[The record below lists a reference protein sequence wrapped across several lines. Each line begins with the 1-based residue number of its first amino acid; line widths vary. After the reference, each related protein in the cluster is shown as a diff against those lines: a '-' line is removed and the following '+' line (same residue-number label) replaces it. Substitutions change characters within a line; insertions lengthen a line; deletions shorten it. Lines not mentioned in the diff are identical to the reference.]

1 MPSRAKEEVESPNVR
16 HKRLS
21 YRVLAGSYLELI
33 SASLR
38 LLEMS
43 LFENPQKPRNATR
56 RVISW
61 LISLGFIGGVAF
73 VTIAP
78 TPYLV
83 EQPGPVY
90 NLFTTIAGKPVISI
104 AGRKTYLTTGSL
116 SMLTVTLQGTSSK
129 GASWF
134 EVGLAKIDETKKIL
148 KITDVYPP
156 GWDDAKLNEKS
167 DVMML
172 DAQANAKAAA
182 LNLLDIPYQ
191 SFQSVTLVDLTG
203 AAGKILKA
211 GDKVISVQGEK
222 VTGLAQIKKLVQ
234 ATNGKSPVVLDI
246 IRGSKAMT
254 VEVTPKKVEGE
265 WRIGVYISAVP
276 EFPFEIDIQVGNV
289 GGPSGGQMLALAIY
303 DQLTPGSLTGG
314 QNVAGTGTVDS
325 AGNIGPIGGI
335 VQKMFGTSKAGIK
348 WFFAPSAN
356 CDEVIG
362 HIPKGISVVKV
373 STLQDSLDALKV
385 ISNGGEAAKLP
396 TCTK

>member
-1 MPSRAKEEVESPNVR
+1 
-16 HKRLS
+16 
-21 YRVLAGSYLELI
+21 
-33 SASLR
+33 
-38 LLEMS
+38 MS
-43 LFENPQKPRNATR
+43 LFEKTKRPRSITS

-61 LISLGFIGGVAF
+61 LISIVFIGGVAF

-78 TPYLV
+78 TPFLV

-90 NLFTTIAGKPVISI
+90 NLFSTIDSKPVISI
-104 AGRKTYLTTGSL
+104 AGRKTYPATGSFN
-116 SMLTVTLQGTSSK
+116 MLTVTLQGTSSK

-156 GWDDAKLNEKS
+156 GWDDAKLNEES

-182 LNLLDIPYQ
+182 LNLVEIPYQ
-191 SFQSVTLVDLTG
+191 SFETVTLVNLTG
-203 AAGKILKA
+203 AAGKILRA
-211 GDKVISVQGEK
+211 GDKVINVQGK
-222 VTGLAQIKKLVQ
+222 RATDLTQIKKLVQ
-234 ATNGKSPVVLDI
+234 ATNGKTPVVLDI
-246 IRGSKAMT
+246 IRGSKPMT
-254 VEVTPKKVEGE
+254 VSITPKKVDGE

-276 EFPFEIDIQVGNV
+276 EFPFKIDIQVGNV

-335 VQKMFGTSKAGIK
+335 VQKMFGTSRAGIK

-362 HIPKGISVVKV
+362 HIPKGISVIKV
-373 STLQDSLDALKV
+373 STLQDSLEALKV
-385 ISNGGEAAKLP
+385 ISSGGDATKLP

>member
-1 MPSRAKEEVESPNVR
+1 
-16 HKRLS
+16 
-21 YRVLAGSYLELI
+21 
-33 SASLR
+33 
-38 LLEMS
+38 MS
-43 LFENPQKPRNATR
+43 FFENPQKPRNVTR

-78 TPYLV
+78 TPYLI

-234 ATNGKSPVVLDI
+234 ATNGKTPVVLDI

-254 VEVTPKKVEGE
+254 VAVTPKKVEGE

-385 ISNGGEAAKLP
+385 ISNGGDATKLP

>member
-1 MPSRAKEEVESPNVR
+1 
-16 HKRLS
+16 
-21 YRVLAGSYLELI
+21 
-33 SASLR
+33 
-38 LLEMS
+38 MS
-43 LFENPQKPRNATR
+43 LFENPKKSRSRASR
-56 RVISW
+56 IVGW
-61 LISLGFIGGVAF
+61 LVTLAFIGGVAF

-90 NLFTTIAGKPVISI
+90 DLFTNISGKPVISI
-104 AGRKTYLTTGSL
+104 DGRKTYPTKGSL
-116 SMLTVTLQGTSSK
+116 NMLTVTLQGTSSR

-134 EVGLAKIDETKKIL
+134 QVGIAKMDETKKIL
-148 KITDVYPP
+148 KITDIYPP
-156 GWDDAKLNEKS
+156 GWDDAKLNEQS

-182 LNLLDIPYQ
+182 LNLLHIPYQ
-191 SFQSVTLVDLTG
+191 SYEAVTLVDLTG

-222 VTGLAQIKKLVQ
+222 VTGLAQIKRLVQ
-234 ATNGKSPVVLDI
+234 ETNGKVPVVIDI
-246 IRGSKAMT
+246 VRGTKPMT
-254 VEVTPKKVEGE
+254 VSITPKKVEGE
-265 WRIGVYISAVP
+265 WRIGVFISAVP
-276 EFPFEIDIQVGNV
+276 EFPFKIDIQVGNV

-314 QNVAGTGTVDS
+314 QNVAGTGTVDPS
-325 AGNIGPIGGI
+325 GNIGPIGGI
-335 VQKMFGTSKAGIK
+335 VQKMFGTSRAGIK

-362 HIPKGISVVKV
+362 HIPKGISVIKV
-373 STLQDSLDALKV
+373 STLQDSLAALKV
-385 ISNGGEAAKLP
+385 ISSGGDATKLP